1 MYFDMDEK
9 KIRQQI
15 LKNLVETNDACFI
28 ALGNY
33 IDDLGDEMD
42 VEFAVAANE
51 DELFNMFAE
60 LFKNETVRA
69 EARKAIL
76 FSDYGKTDDSL
87 DIN

>member
-9 KIRQQI
+9 EIRQQI
-15 LKNLVETNDACFI
+15 LKNLVETNDATFI

-33 IDDLGDEMD
+33 LNGDSEFMD
-42 VEFAVAANE
+42 IEFAVAANE

-76 FSDYGKTDDSL
+76 FSDYGKIDDSL

>member
-9 KIRQQI
+9 EIRQKI
-15 LKNLVETNDACFI
+15 LKNLVETNDATFI

-33 IDDLGDEMD
+33 LYDDSEFMD
-42 VEFAVAANE
+42 IEFAVAANE
-51 DELFNMFAE
+51 DELFNMFTE

>member
-1 MYFDMDEK
+1 MD
-9 KIRQQI
+9 I
-15 LKNLVETNDACFI
+15 
-28 ALGNY
+28 
-33 IDDLGDEMD
+33 
-42 VEFAVAANE
+42 EFAVAANE
-51 DELFNMFAE
+51 DELFNMFTE